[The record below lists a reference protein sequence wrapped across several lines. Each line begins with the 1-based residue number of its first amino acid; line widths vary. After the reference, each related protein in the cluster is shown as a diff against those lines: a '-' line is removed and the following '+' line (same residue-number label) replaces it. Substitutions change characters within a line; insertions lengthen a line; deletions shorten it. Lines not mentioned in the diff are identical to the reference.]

1 MDFDE
6 LLPSWFKFFE
16 VVELGSWPEDVK
28 LIFLTLFSG
37 MREICVKNIFQI
49 AQLKQHSTYILVV
62 IEEICK
68 VNYDLTTKNSNII
81 LTMLGS

>member
-1 MDFDE
+1 
-6 LLPSWFKFFE
+6 
-16 VVELGSWPEDVK
+16 
-28 LIFLTLFSG
+28 

-68 VNYDLTTKNSNII
+68 RNYDLTTKNSNII